1 MDGLTFVSSLIS
13 SLAWPVAVVVLVLA
27 FRKPIGRMFERL
39 PKRVKAGPVEV
50 EWPEVATEARVA
62 LATSSEV
69 RTDASP
75 GSLTERFAK
84 LAEEEPAAA
93 IMAAWAE
100 VEKSLRARVGDLAV
114 RQRSLAGLMLARLA
128 REQGTISDSTL
139 RAVEGL
145 SVLRNLAAHGR
156 DGEVDRE
163 KALDYL
169 TLADATL
176 FAIRTRRL
184 TAGS

>member
-27 FRKPIGRMFERL
+27 FRK

>member
-114 RQRSLAGLMLARLA
+114 DLP
-128 REQGTISDSTL
+128 IPP
-139 RAVEGL
+139 V
-145 SVLRNLAAHGR
+145 GR
-156 DGEVDRE
+156 KVPED
-163 KALDYL
+163 
-169 TLADATL
+169 
-176 FAIRTRRL
+176 
-184 TAGS
+184 